1 MFPERVHVP
10 LQPRQLELN
19 DLVENS
25 EATWI
30 GYGGS
35 RGGAKSH
42 GARAVMLRRRL
53 QYAGTAGVI
62 IRRTYDDLWEEHITK
77 YFRDWPF
84 LRELYNDKHRE
95 IKLPNGSAIKFG
107 YALHPGDVED
117 QFQGKGFMD
126 IFVDEATKYSERD
139 LTFLRTSCRWPGVPE
154 NACKFVL
161 TMNPGGVSHSF
172 VKRIFLSGPKDH
184 SLYREGENP
193 NDYAFIQS
201 RAWDNVEWVR
211 ASLEADGLSTYDFY
225 KWSEGERFEYFVSRS
240 DYGKKLNALPAALRV
255 GHLLGDWDRYA
266 GQYFDIF
273 SEQRFAKDLR
283 SEIRPWYPRWLSLD
297 WGYAHNSAAYGHVTM
312 PNEHVH
318 TYRELVVNNKT
329 PRDLA
334 EAIYDAFGGDKLQ
347 AIYISPDMNA
357 RREGPET
364 VAMQLSDYLEAK
376 GMPRCTLANNKRV
389 AGWMLWYQLMQTDM
403 WSCDPSCRVLIDT
416 LPNASRGD
424 VDDGKA
430 EDIVKVNVDGASGS
444 YGDDSWDSVRMGL
457 LSRLEPGQ
465 PPLAVRVEERV
476 KNLDYTS
483 RQHFIPRIL
492 REEQRRTTMLP
503 FTMKSGRRAN

>member
-1 MFPERVHVP
+1 MFPDRVNVP
-10 LQPRQLELN
+10 LQPRQLQLN

-25 EATWI
+25 PATWI

-53 QYAGTAGVI
+53 QYSGTAGVI

-95 IKLPNGSAIKFG
+95 IKLPNNSVIKFG

-172 VKRIFLSGPKDH
+172 VKRIFLKKD
-184 SLYREGENP
+184 YREGEKP
-193 NDYAFIQS
+193 EDYTFIQS

-211 ASLEADGLSTYDFY
+211 SSLEADGLAVCDFY
-225 KWSEGERFEYFVSRS
+225 KWTEGERFEYFVSRS

-273 SEQRFAKDLR
+273 SEERFAKDLR

-297 WGYAHNSAAYGHVTM
+297 WGYAHNAAIYGHVTL

-318 TYRELVVNNKT
+318 TYRELVCNNKT

-334 EAIYDAFGGDKLQ
+334 RLIFEKFGDEKLQ
-347 AIYISPDMNA
+347 DIYISPDMNN

-364 VAMQLSDYLEAK
+364 IAMQLSEHLEAY
-376 GMPRCTLANNKRV
+376 GLPRCSLANPKRI

-416 LPNASRGD
+416 IPNATRGEID
-424 VDDGKA
+424 EGKA
-430 EDIVKVNVDGASGS
+430 EDIVKVNVEGATGN
-444 YGDDSWDSVRMGL
+444 YGDDSWDSVRYGL
-457 LSRLEPGQ
+457 LSRLGPQ
-465 PPLAVRVEERV
+465 QAPLEVRVEERV
-476 KNLDYTS
+476 KHLDYTS
-483 RQHFIPRIL
+483 RQHFIPRVL
-492 REEQRRTTMLP
+492 REEQLRSDMTP
-503 FTMKSGRRAN
+503 FTMRSGRR